1 MARTKRDREDDPP
14 GDDWQAKLYDQ
25 DVLPYDWAR
34 AGCAAD
40 AVVKRAHHFALENAT
55 TTNLTAEAI
64 LAQHVKVQLAYLN
77 MRRTVNLSGN
87 VDGDIRCYLNNPDD
101 GLDVNLSNKDD
112 KAFTTVID
120 GTVAMEGSLEVFAD
134 NRHDDP
140 FKVKVAKS

>member
-1 MARTKRDREDDPP
+1 MASKKRDREDDPP
-14 GDDWQAKLYDQ
+14 GADWQAELTNQ
-25 DVLPYDWAR
+25 DVRLGDWAR

-40 AVVKRAHHFALENAT
+40 AVVQRALKFT
-55 TTNLTAEAI
+55 TGTPSNDAI

-77 MRRTVNLSGN
+77 MRRTVSLEH
-87 VDGDIRCYLNNPDD
+87 VGDIGINAGINGDV
-101 GLDVNLSNKDD
+101 DVNLSNKDD

>member
-1 MARTKRDREDDPP
+1 MASKKRDRENDPP
-14 GDDWQAKLYDQ
+14 GADWQAELTNQY
-25 DVLPYDWAR
+25 VRLGDWAR

-77 MRRTVNLSGN
+77 MRRTVSLEH
-87 VDGDIRCYLNNPDD
+87 VGDLRINAGINGDV
-101 GLDVNLSNKDD
+101 DVNLSNKDD